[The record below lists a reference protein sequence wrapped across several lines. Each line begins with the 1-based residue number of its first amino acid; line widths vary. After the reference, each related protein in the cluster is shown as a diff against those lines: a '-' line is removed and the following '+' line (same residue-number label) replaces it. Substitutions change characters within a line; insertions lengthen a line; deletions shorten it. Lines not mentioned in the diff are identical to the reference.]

1 MKTMKNIQECSE
13 GGYLEGLNDRD
24 EIGGRSAVVNLL
36 KERPT
41 EYEEKEANELSE
53 VSQVLR
59 LTRDVMC
66 P

>member
-1 MKTMKNIQECSE
+1 M
-13 GGYLEGLNDRD
+13 
-24 EIGGRSAVVNLL
+24 VNPL
-36 KERPT
+36 KEHPT
-41 EYEEKEANELSE
+41 EYEEKEAKELSE